1 MNDSGLRKPAG
12 NGFDSYRNQPYI
24 DRSKSSR
31 TRYSSDRNNSDRDT
45 YNSSRNNSDPKNSK
59 SLKKTGNIPK
69 HHKISGGAIVA
80 IVIGCLIIIGG
91 IIGVVI
97 YLSSN
102 KDDKEA
108 KKEADDKNK
117 SNLKKAIDQSM
128 NEYNK
133 LVTQLDNSDLKPK
146 LLSSDTKNLLN
157 SDNLQSMEKGNDQLI
172 ALINS
177 NKELIKKTKFL
188 CQYGDW
194 SSKCKA
200 DGNPNCGTRDIL
212 AVKATNGNAQ
222 LKPPYDQ
229 YCTETSRVCKTFCQD
244 ADCDYKDSVCTPISN
259 TQDTCQYTSS
269 GGGKRP
275 GTITSTAHWGN
286 STKCPTTNSHCN
298 APCDLPKCK
307 YSEWSTNC
315 GGNASSVPCGSRSPI
330 PTYSGDGMVQRCPA
344 TTQPC
349 SVYCPGNGACR
360 YGPAPSPEG
369 DCKRTQGAVCKKG
382 TTGTPMADGTQE
394 LVSYWGK
401 STKCPNTPIPCS
413 VPCTLPCIPTKPTNG
428 TAGTCG
434 ETLAL
439 GEKCLPVCN
448 TGYTLSG
455 PSTCSKDGKFTPAT
469 CNPIKPCVPT
479 KPTDGTAGTCGET
492 LALGEKCQPKCNPG
506 YTVSGPS
513 TCSKDGKFTPATC
526 NPIKPC
532 VPTKP
537 TDGTAGTCGETLAL
551 GEKCQPK
558 CNPGYTVSGQSTCSQ
573 DGTFTSAT
581 CNKTP
586 IKQCIPTKPIN
597 GTAGACGK
605 TLAPGEKC
613 LPGCNTGYTLSG
625 QSTCS
630 QDGTFTPATCNKTP
644 IKQCIPT
651 KPINGTAGA
660 CGKTLAPGEKCLP
673 GCNTGY
679 TLSGQSTCSQD
690 GTFTPATCNKTPN
703 KQCPSTY
710 YCNPTK
716 IHCIDSIG
724 DKCKDAKTFYSDNLC
739 SSPCPQK

>member
-229 YCTETSRVCKTFCQD
+229 YCTETSRVCKTFCQ
-244 ADCDYKDSVCTPISN
+244 
-259 TQDTCQYTSS
+259 
-269 GGGKRP
+269 
-275 GTITSTAHWGN
+275 
-286 STKCPTTNSHCN
+286 
-298 APCDLPKCK
+298 
-307 YSEWSTNC
+307 
-315 GGNASSVPCGSRSPI
+315 
-330 PTYSGDGMVQRCPA
+330 
-344 TTQPC
+344 
-349 SVYCPGNGACR
+349 
-360 YGPAPSPEG
+360 
-369 DCKRTQGAVCKKG
+369 
-382 TTGTPMADGTQE
+382 
-394 LVSYWGK
+394 
-401 STKCPNTPIPCS
+401 
-413 VPCTLPCIPTKPTNG
+413 
-428 TAGTCG
+428 
-434 ETLAL
+434 
-439 GEKCLPVCN
+439 
-448 TGYTLSG
+448 
-455 PSTCSKDGKFTPAT
+455 
-469 CNPIKPCVPT
+469 
-479 KPTDGTAGTCGET
+479 
-492 LALGEKCQPKCNPG
+492 
-506 YTVSGPS
+506 
-513 TCSKDGKFTPATC
+513 
-526 NPIKPC
+526 
-532 VPTKP
+532 
-537 TDGTAGTCGETLAL
+537 
-551 GEKCQPK
+551 
-558 CNPGYTVSGQSTCSQ
+558 
-573 DGTFTSAT
+573 
-581 CNKTP
+581 
-586 IKQCIPTKPIN
+586 
-597 GTAGACGK
+597 
-605 TLAPGEKC
+605 
-613 LPGCNTGYTLSG
+613 
-625 QSTCS
+625 
-630 QDGTFTPATCNKTP
+630 
-644 IKQCIPT
+644 
-651 KPINGTAGA
+651 
-660 CGKTLAPGEKCLP
+660 
-673 GCNTGY
+673 
-679 TLSGQSTCSQD
+679 
-690 GTFTPATCNKTPN
+690 
-703 KQCPSTY
+703 
-710 YCNPTK
+710 
-716 IHCIDSIG
+716 
-724 DKCKDAKTFYSDNLC
+724 
-739 SSPCPQK
+739 